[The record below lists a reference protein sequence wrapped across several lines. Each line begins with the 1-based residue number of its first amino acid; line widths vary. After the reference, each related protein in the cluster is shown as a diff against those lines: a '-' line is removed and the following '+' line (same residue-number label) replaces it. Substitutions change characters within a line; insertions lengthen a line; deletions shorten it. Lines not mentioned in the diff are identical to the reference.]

1 MGRMRRKKLFNHSYF
16 EETAVANTRGY
27 IFYLDRLTELAIS
40 MFDWQGLPEEID
52 ERFLERTL
60 FIDGRALFFRD
71 EIAEQYAALQF
82 TDGGGFTMY
91 GLPLSRNAYAVNG
104 YRYNGLTPQNSI
116 VIYNSM
122 LRGNTYPQI
131 ELYARRLWFYDAI
144 IDMNVNAQ
152 KTPVLLQGTEQQR
165 TTLLN
170 LYMQYDGN
178 SPFIFGSKDL
188 DINSLK
194 AITTGA
200 PYLGD
205 KLYQLKSNVWNE
217 ALTYLGISNIQ
228 VNKKERLVS
237 DEVMRYQGGVVAS
250 RYSRLCARRRAADE
264 INHMF
269 GLDVVIDYREDFDNI
284 GGPDEGRD
292 AFEGGDPENE

>member
-1 MGRMRRKKLFNHSYF
+1 MRRKKLFNHSYF